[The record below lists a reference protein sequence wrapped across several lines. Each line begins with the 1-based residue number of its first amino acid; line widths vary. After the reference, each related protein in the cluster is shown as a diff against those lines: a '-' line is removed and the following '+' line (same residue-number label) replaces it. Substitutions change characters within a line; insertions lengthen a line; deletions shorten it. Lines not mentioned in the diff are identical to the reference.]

1 MISNIQSYIPITKIV
16 NFFDMEQKDKEK
28 RAILKGGIY
37 SFLLT
42 LLLLA
47 ISVLFSFI
55 DSLFK

>member
-16 NFFDMEQKDKEK
+16 NFYDMEQKEKEK

>member
-1 MISNIQSYIPITKIV
+1 
-16 NFFDMEQKDKEK
+16 MEQKEKEK